1 MIGAHYSLGQMYA
14 AQQQAAFAQL
24 DRLQMI
30 GQLQKAGLNQMHRDN
45 LLRKSKTRQE
55 RVSDM
60 ERDLSSWLSR
70 NEKITINL

>member
-30 GQLQKAGLNQMHRDN
+30 GQLQRGGLNQAYQNTLMG
-45 LLRKSKTRQE
+45 KSKTRQE
-55 RVSDM
+55 RVNDM
-60 ERDLSSWLSR
+60 ERDLSSWLHR